1 MAVNLNAL
9 DAFRSAASWT
19 EKGVATLDG
28 NGIKQNGVYGGMLS
42 AIGRKR
48 AEKIENNAVRTALLK
63 ALGDALG
70 LANSTNFDGEHFTPE
85 FMDKLQRLIGRDFK
99 RGDFGIDEYGFVSSG
114 RPLTAR
120 RITAILTR
128 VQTIA
133 EGPETSSGV
142 GKPGATDVP
151 DARLLKPIDPPVRP
165 DALPQTQEAR
175 KTFLKAMLPIYH
187 AHEKSFDYGYNYH
200 GRCHATRSFVFSLAM
215 ANILREKGVAVDLN
229 AVALATAG
237 HDTGRDS
244 NGADSF
250 ESESRSA
257 DNVNAKI
264 DELYPDAAG
273 NAWKTGIKSNITT
286 RTRDQT
292 TIEGYVFK
300 SADSVEIVRLGDLD
314 NKCFPFLREPIR
326 TEDGTVVM
334 PDNQLREALEQEAI
348 KLAMATSPRAR
359 ISREINELGMRMVM
373 ATNDEE
379 RFRCR
384 DQIEQKGEE
393 ASRLEREQTD
403 TLTDG
408 EIIDLVE
415 NTIRSRPQ
423 DFPLLTKYYLNA
435 GF

>member
-1 MAVNLNAL
+1 MAVNLGAL

-19 EKGVATLDG
+19 DKGVANIVGDG
-28 NGIKQNGVYGGMLS
+28 IMQNGVYGGRLS
-42 AIGRKR
+42 AIWRKKP
-48 AEKIENNAVRTALLK
+48 EKIENNAVRTALLK
-63 ALGDALG
+63 ALGDALS
-70 LANSTNFDGEHFTPE
+70 LAESTNFDGEHFTSE
-85 FMDKLQRLIGRDFK
+85 FMDKLQRLIGDDFK
-99 RGDFGIDEYGFVSSG
+99 RDDFGIDKNGFVNSG

-120 RITAILTR
+120 RITAILAR

-133 EGPETSSGV
+133 DGPQASSGV
-142 GKPGATDVP
+142 GKPSAADVP
-151 DARLLKPIDPPVRP
+151 GARLLKPIDPPTRP

-229 AVALATAG
+229 AVALGTAG

-257 DNVNAKI
+257 DNVIAKV

-314 NKCFPFLREPIR
+314 DKFFPFLREPIR

-334 PDNQLREALEQEAI
+334 PDNRLREALKQEAL

-359 ISREINELGMRMVM
+359 ISREINELGMRMAL

-384 DQIEQKGEE
+384 DQIEQKGDE
-393 ASRLEREQTD
+393 ATSLEREQTD
-403 TLTDG
+403 TLTDD
-408 EIIDLVE
+408 EIVDLVE

-435 GF
+435 E